1 MDSSLSRNLMTNIN
15 SFETYANHPPEMK
28 HTKTDP
34 TKTVLTI
41 AVGMVIIHLV
51 TEWHWPLIVAIVVGL
66 TGMFSNYLA
75 VKIDFLWMKL
85 AWVLSL
91 IVPNILL
98 STIFFLF
105 LFPVA
110 VLSRIFGNKNTL
122 FLSNPKGSTY
132 IINNTVFDKASFEK
146 TW

>member
-1 MDSSLSRNLMTNIN
+1 
-15 SFETYANHPPEMK
+15 MK

-41 AVGMVIIHLV
+41 AVGMIITYLV
-51 TEWHWPLIVAIVVGL
+51 AHWQWPLMVALGVGL
-66 TGMFSNYLA
+66 MGMFSAYLA
-75 VKIDFLWMKL
+75 EKIDFLWMKL

-98 STIFFLF
+98 STIFLLF

-110 VLSRIFGNKNTL
+110 VLSRVFGRKDTL

-132 IINNTVFDKASFEK
+132 VTNSTVFDKASFEK
-146 TW
+146 IW

>member
-1 MDSSLSRNLMTNIN
+1 
-15 SFETYANHPPEMK
+15 MK
-28 HTKTDP
+28 KTVTDP
-34 TKTVLTI
+34 IKTVLTI
-41 AVGMVIIHLV
+41 VTGLVIIHLV
-51 TEWHWPLIVAIVVGL
+51 IGQKWPLMVATVIGL
-66 TGMFSNYLA
+66 IGMFSEPLA
-75 VKIDFLWMKL
+75 KKVDFLWMKL

-110 VLSRIFGNKNTL
+110 VLSRVFGRKDTL

-132 IINNTVFDKASFEK
+132 VTNSTVFDKASFEK

>member
-1 MDSSLSRNLMTNIN
+1 
-15 SFETYANHPPEMK
+15 MK
-28 HTKTDP
+28 QTKTEP

-41 AVGMVIIHLV
+41 AVGLVIIHLI
-51 TEWHWPLIVAIVVGL
+51 THWKWPLMAAVGVGL
-66 TGMFSNYLA
+66 MGMFSTYMA
-75 VKIDFLWMKL
+75 EKIDFLWMKL

-98 STIFFLF
+98 SAIFFLF

-110 VLSRIFGNKNTL
+110 VLSRVFGRKDTL

-132 IINNTVFDKASFEK
+132 FTNSTVFDKASFEK